1 MKMGKQRY
9 AIRRRILV
17 QTAGAEVY
25 EVAAASGA
33 ATLIAE
39 GHYTGEAWALATNPA
54 DSELFAT
61 AGDDATVRVWSVSAD
76 KLARKAALDAPVR
89 CLAWAPDGA
98 TLLAGLGGNVSGARH
113 PKDGTFVLL
122 DVATL
127 RVRAEG
133 RDSRHWIRCAAFSP
147 TGDAFAL
154 GSSDQKVYIYDS
166 ATARLRA
173 RCLAHNAPVAQL
185 DWSLDGRHVQ
195 SDATDG
201 AASARSYIKTPAAHL
216 ICFFPSIGFQGA

>member
-1 MKMGKQRY
+1 MGKQRY

-166 ATARLRA
+166 ATAL
-173 RCLAHNAPVAQL
+173 
-185 DWSLDGRHVQ
+185 SLIH
-195 SDATDG
+195 
-201 AASARSYIKTPAAHL
+201 I
-216 ICFFPSIGFQGA
+216 